1 MADANKTEPGSA
13 HKKQEA
19 RKEGQIARARDLPG
33 AAALLAAV
41 AAMTWFSGHGVSEWR
56 ALMSELLEQ
65 ATRPVA
71 QGGAQIGLQQ
81 LRATFLLALGWTAVV
96 AASAWVCCT
105 ALAFQGGMVFAPKML
120 LRWERLQPGQN
131 LKNLF
136 SASSLSRTARSVVP
150 VAAMAYL
157 TFAVLAQDWPVL
169 TGASDMPVSLALG
182 WLMKTMMSL
191 AWRCVLVLVAW
202 SGVDYLLQ
210 RRSHETAM
218 RMSKQE
224 VRDEGKELQGNPETR
239 GRIRRLQRQMHRRR
253 MMQQVALASVVITN
267 PTEYAVALRYDA
279 ATMAAP
285 VVVAKGRLLLAAR
298 IRARAVSAGVPI
310 VENRLVA
317 RTLYRYVE
325 IGAPIPGK
333 LYAAVAEILAFI
345 HRTYRQ
351 HAGARPAAARP
362 LLP

>member
-1 MADANKTEPGSA
+1 MADANKTEPGTA

-19 RKEGQIARARDLPG
+19 RKEGQIARGRDLPG
-33 AAALLAAV
+33 AAAILASV

-56 ALMSELLEQ
+56 TLMAQMLEA
-65 ATRPVA
+65 ATRP
-71 QGGAQIGLQQ
+71 GAQIGLAQFQ
-81 LRATFLLALGWTAVV
+81 ATILLALEWTAVV
-96 AASAWVCCT
+96 AAAAWACCT
-105 ALAFQGGMVFAPKML
+105 AFAFQGGFLFAPKML
-120 LRWERLQPGQN
+120 LRFDRLQPGQN
-131 LKNLF
+131 LKNMV

-150 VAAMAYL
+150 VGAMAYL
-157 TFAVLAQDWPVL
+157 TFALLAQNWSL
-169 TGASDMPVSLALG
+169 LMASSEMPVPLALG
-182 WLMKTMMSL
+182 WLTQIMMSM
-191 AWRCVLVLVAW
+191 AWRCALVLVAW
-202 SGVDYLLQ
+202 SGIDYMLQ
-210 RRSHETAM
+210 RRSHETSM
-218 RMSKQE
+218 RMTKQE
-224 VRDEGKELQGNPETR
+224 IKDEGKELQGSPETR

-317 RTLYRYVE
+317 RTLYRHVE
-325 IGAPIPGK
+325 IGTPIPGK

-345 HRTYRQ
+345 HRTYRNQ
-351 HAGARPAAARP
+351 AQPASPGLRPM
-362 LLP
+362 LP